1 MQRSSRHHSLVSL
14 AVTELGT
21 RKVSFT
27 GKDKNVSVQD
37 EYMPAY
43 GIHSNLTVRLLWLVF
58 QHGISKK
65 YFV

>member
-14 AVTELGT
+14 AVTELVT

-43 GIHSNLTVRLLWLVF
+43 GIRSNLTVRLL
-58 QHGISKK
+58 
-65 YFV
+65 